1 MGINPFCQGFEYG
14 ASDEGYW
21 TYDQMVLQ
29 LEDHT
34 DILKALR
41 PSIDFIFLFD
51 NPCEHDRKREERFE
65 CNEDEQWIWRI
76 TMRDEPKKYQTGSWL
91 PWPA

>member
-1 MGINPFCQGFEYG
+1 MTMGINPFCQGFEYG

-29 LEDHT
+29 LEDRT
-34 DILKALR
+34 DILKALC

-51 NPCEHDRKREERFE
+51 NPCEHDREIEERL
-65 CNEDEQWIWRI
+65 NV
-76 TMRDEPKKYQTGSWL
+76 TKMNSGYGGSQ
-91 PWPA
+91 